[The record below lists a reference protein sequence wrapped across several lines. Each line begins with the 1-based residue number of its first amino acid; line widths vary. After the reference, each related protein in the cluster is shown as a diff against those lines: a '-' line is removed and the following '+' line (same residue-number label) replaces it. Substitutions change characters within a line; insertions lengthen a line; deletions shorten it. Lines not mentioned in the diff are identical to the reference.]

1 MANADAA
8 LRLEHAEVIGAVVL
22 STVCMVKRE
31 AQAEGVKATNSLS
44 LSKALP
50 MASAL

>member
-1 MANADAA
+1 MANAGSA
-8 LRLEHAEVIGAVVL
+8 LHPQHTKFTGLGL
-22 STVCMVKRE
+22 VCMENQQV
-31 AQAEGVKATNSLS
+31 QAEGVKATNSLS